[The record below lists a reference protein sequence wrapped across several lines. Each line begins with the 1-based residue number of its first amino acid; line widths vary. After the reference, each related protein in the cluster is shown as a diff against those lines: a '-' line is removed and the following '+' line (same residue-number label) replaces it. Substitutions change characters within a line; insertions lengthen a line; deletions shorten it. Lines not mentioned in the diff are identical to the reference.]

1 MTNAG
6 TQAQTRSV
14 PFFSCARSF
23 ERQWPRLQPILQDV
37 IERGRYCQGIAIEW
51 FESAMRKY
59 TSARF
64 AVAVGNG
71 TDALI
76 LLLRAAGVRPGD
88 EVIVPCF
95 TFVASASSIAQ
106 AGGTPVFVDIDP
118 RTYTFD
124 TERIASCMTPR
135 TRAIMPVHLFAQ
147 MADMTPLQELARETG
162 TVILED
168 SAEAIGMRWNGRHAG
183 LLGAGGVLSFFPT
196 KTLGAIGDAGMIL
209 TDDPEIAQRA
219 FALRGVDGAD
229 AFCGAGSRM
238 DEIQAAVLLTR
249 LAELDKDIERRT
261 RLARIYDDRLA
272 TLHPRVTTPVI
283 ERRSVETNPVYYV
296 YVIESE
302 DKPGLASYLAANGVG
317 TEDYYPKPLHL
328 QECFAHLG
336 YKLGDFPNAER
347 ACTRTLALP
356 LYPDMSEDDAHY
368 VCDLIDTFH
377 RRIA

>member
-23 ERQWPRLQPILQDV
+23 ERQWPRLQPLLQDV
-37 IERGRYCQGIAIEW
+37 IERGRYCQDILVER
-51 FESAMRKY
+51 FESAMREY

-64 AVAVGNG
+64 AIAVGNG
-71 TDALI
+71 TDALV
-76 LLLRAAGVRPGD
+76 LLLRAAGVGPGD

-95 TFVASASSIAQ
+95 TFVASASSIALVG
-106 AGGTPVFVDIDP
+106 ATPVFVDIHP
-118 RTYTFD
+118 KTYTID
-124 TERIASCMTPR
+124 TEQIAASMTPR

-147 MADMTPLQELARETG
+147 MADMTPLQELARKTG

-168 SAEAIGMRWNGRHAG
+168 SAEAIGMRWDGRHAG
-183 LLGAGGVLSFFPT
+183 LLGSGGVLSFFPT

-209 TDDPEIAQRA
+209 TDDPGIAERV
-219 FALRGVDGAD
+219 FALLGVDGTD
-229 AFCGAGSRM
+229 PFCCAGSRM

-249 LAELDKDIERRT
+249 LAELDKDIECRT
-261 RLARIYDDRLA
+261 RLAQIYDERLA

-283 ERRSVETNPVYYV
+283 ATRPTKTNPVYYV
-296 YVIESE
+296 FVIESE

-328 QECFAHLG
+328 QECFVNLG
-336 YKLGDFPNAER
+336 YRPGDFPNAER

-356 LYPDMSEDDAHY
+356 LYPDMTEDDAHY
-368 VCDLIDTFH
+368 VCDLIDSFH

>member
-1 MTNAG
+1 MTIAG

-14 PFFSCARSF
+14 PFFSCALSF
-23 ERQWPRLQPILQDV
+23 ERQWPRLQPILQEV
-37 IERGRYCQGIAIEW
+37 IERGRYCQDIVVER
-51 FESAMRKY
+51 FEAAMRKY
-59 TSARF
+59 TSTRF
-64 AVAVGNG
+64 AIAVGNG
-71 TDALI
+71 TDALV
-76 LLLRAAGVRPGD
+76 LLLRAAGLGPGD

-95 TFVASASSIAQ
+95 TFVASASSIVL
-106 AGGTPVFVDIDP
+106 AGATPVFVDIDP
-118 RTYTFD
+118 QTYTVD
-124 TERIASCMTPR
+124 TEQIAARMTPR

-147 MADMTPLQELARETG
+147 MADMTPLQELARKTG
-162 TVILED
+162 TLILED
-168 SAEAIGMRWNGRHAG
+168 SAEAIGMRWDGRHAG

-209 TDDPEIAQRA
+209 TDNPEIAQRV
-219 FALRGVDGAD
+219 FALRDPNSAGEV
-229 AFCGAGSRM
+229 CGSGSGM

-249 LAELDKDIERRT
+249 LADLDADIERRT

-283 ERRSVETNPVYYV
+283 AKRSAETNPVYYV

-302 DKPGLASYLAANGVG
+302 DKSGLVSYLAANGVG

-328 QECFAHLG
+328 QDCFAHLG
-336 YKLGDFPNAER
+336 YKPCDFPNAER

-356 LYPDMSEDDAHY
+356 LYPDMSEDNAHF
-368 VCDLIDTFH
+368 VCDLIDSFH

>member
-23 ERQWPRLQPILQDV
+23 ERQWPRLQPLLQEV
-37 IERGRYCQGIAIEW
+37 IERERYCQDIVVER
-51 FESAMRKY
+51 FESAMREY

-64 AVAVGNG
+64 AIAVGNG
-71 TDALI
+71 TDALV
-76 LLLRAAGVRPGD
+76 LLLRAAGVGPGD

-95 TFVASASSIAQ
+95 TFVASASSIALVG
-106 AGGTPVFVDIDP
+106 ATPVFVDIDP
-118 RTYTFD
+118 RTYTVHA
-124 TERIASCMTPR
+124 EQIAARMTPR

-147 MADMTPLQELARETG
+147 MADMTPLQELARTTG
-162 TVILED
+162 TSILED
-168 SAEAIGMRWNGRHAG
+168 SAEAIGMRWDGRHSG

-209 TDDPEIAQRA
+209 THDPGIAERA
-219 FALRGVDGAD
+219 IALRDSNFAGEV
-229 AFCGAGSRM
+229 CGGGSRM

-249 LAELDKDIERRT
+249 LAELDKDIECRT
-261 RLARIYDDRLA
+261 RLARIYDERLA

-283 ERRSVETNPVYYV
+283 AARPAETNPVYYV

-302 DKPGLASYLAANGVG
+302 DKPGLASYLAANSVG
-317 TEDYYPKPLHL
+317 TEDYYPRPLHL

-336 YKLGDFPNAER
+336 YKPGDFPNAER

-356 LYPDMSEDDAHY
+356 LYPDMTEDDAHY
-368 VCDLIDTFH
+368 VCDLFDSFH

>member
-23 ERQWPRLQPILQDV
+23 ERQWPRLQPLLQEV
-37 IERGRYCQGIAIEW
+37 IERERYCQDIVVER
-51 FESAMRKY
+51 FESAMRDY

-64 AVAVGNG
+64 AIAVGNG
-71 TDALI
+71 TDALV
-76 LLLRAAGVRPGD
+76 LLLRAAGVGPGD

-95 TFVASASSIAQ
+95 TFVASASSIALVG
-106 AGGTPVFVDIDP
+106 ATPVFVDIDP
-118 RTYTFD
+118 RTYTVD
-124 TERIASCMTPR
+124 TEQIAARMTPR
-135 TRAIMPVHLFAQ
+135 TRAMMPVHLFAQ
-147 MADMTPLQELARETG
+147 MADMTPLQELARTTG
-162 TVILED
+162 TSILED
-168 SAEAIGMRWNGRHAG
+168 SAEAIGMRWNGKHAG

-209 TDDPEIAQRA
+209 TDNPEIAERA
-219 FALRGVDGAD
+219 CALRAADGED

-249 LAELDKDIERRT
+249 LTELDKDIEYRA
-261 RLARIYDDRLA
+261 RLARIYDERLA
-272 TLHPRVTTPVI
+272 SHFPRVTTPVI
-283 ERRSVETNPVYYV
+283 AARPAETNPVYYV

-302 DKPGLASYLAANGVG
+302 DKPGLASYLAANVVG
-317 TEDYYPKPLHL
+317 TEDYYPRPLHL
-328 QECFAHLG
+328 QDCFAHLG
-336 YKLGDFPNAER
+336 YKPGDFPNAER

-356 LYPDMSEDDAHY
+356 LYPDMTEDDAHY
-368 VCDLIDTFH
+368 VCDMIDSFH